1 LAQAQHIAAFFD
13 VDRTLVVPRSMEQM
27 FIPFLIRQRYLR
39 AGDLARYLGF
49 MARAWSTQEMFHG
62 NKYYLKNKDPRELD
76 RLAAECFRTRIRPRV
91 SPAGRRAV
99 ARHRR
104 AGHLVI
110 LVTGSL
116 MPLAQQ
122 MRRELGADLAVA
134 ASLAEEGGSLLGTL
148 TNRRPYGAEKA
159 RVARELARTH
169 RLDLGRSFAYGDHH
183 SDQDLLELVGN
194 PRAVNPNPGLRLAAQ
209 RHGWPILKF

>member
-1 LAQAQHIAAFFD
+1 LAQAQRIAAFFD

-39 AGDLARYLGF
+39 AGDLARYLGR
-49 MARAWSTQEMFHG
+49 MASTWTAQEMFHG
-62 NKYYLKNKDPRELD
+62 NKYYLKDKDPQELD

-99 ARHRR
+99 DEHRR
-104 AGHLVI
+104 AGHLVV

-122 MRRELGADLAVA
+122 MRRELDADLAVA
-134 ASLAEEGGSLLGTL
+134 ASLAEADGALLGTL
-148 TNRRPYGAEKA
+148 ANRRPYGHEKA
-159 RVARELARTH
+159 RVVRELADAH
-169 RLDLGRSFAYGDHH
+169 RLDLTRSFAYGDHH
-183 SDQDLLELVGN
+183 SDEELLSLVGH
-194 PRAVNPNPGLRLAAQ
+194 PRAVNPNPGLRTAAR